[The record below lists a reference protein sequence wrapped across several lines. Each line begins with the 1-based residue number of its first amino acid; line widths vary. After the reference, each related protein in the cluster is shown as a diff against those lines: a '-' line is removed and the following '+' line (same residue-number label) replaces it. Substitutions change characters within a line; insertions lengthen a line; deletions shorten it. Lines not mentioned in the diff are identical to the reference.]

1 MCGYSSVYFQSF
13 LLHHL
18 APGVQTLDSA
28 IHRINH
34 SPVDKYL
41 RKQLHYPLDRFLSG
55 GQRYP
60 MFEEPGPGDCTC
72 PQHQETTNIS
82 SPRLHNFTPLLW
94 SWLIYGHIISNMFAA
109 NIVVG
114 NTTYLIRS
122 SFSFSI
128 STVAKEWCLWISS
141 GLRNIVP
148 EPKKDCWKVTS
159 TNYRGTQWEYS
170 SKPLKHSIVKGILVF
185 KRWI

>member
-18 APGVQTLDSA
+18 TPSVQTLDSA

-41 RKQLHYPLDRFLSG
+41 GKQLHYPLDRFLSG

-60 MFEEPGPGDCTC
+60 MFEQPGPGDCTC

-82 SPRLHNFTPLLW
+82 SPWLPNFTPLL
-94 SWLIYGHIISNMFAA
+94 
-109 NIVVG
+109 
-114 NTTYLIRS
+114 
-122 SFSFSI
+122 
-128 STVAKEWCLWISS
+128 
-141 GLRNIVP
+141 
-148 EPKKDCWKVTS
+148 
-159 TNYRGTQWEYS
+159 
-170 SKPLKHSIVKGILVF
+170 
-185 KRWI
+185 